1 MGHLAQLYELANRMS
16 GLGKDRLWV
25 TFDDAQARTLLDGE
39 DKIFIPHIA
48 ERDVKGVLRALGHA
62 HRLMRAPNR
71 VRAVVSTGSAVAL
84 SFLPYAALRGI
95 EAHYIESAARVSAP
109 SFTGRILATVP
120 GVCLYRQYPH
130 AADGRWRFGGSV
142 FDGLRGVDIE
152 PRSVKR
158 VVVTVGTDREFRRLV
173 EAVAAILRPETEV
186 VWQTGRTPT
195 EGLGIDARPFLP
207 SSMLDQV
214 MRDSDVVIAH
224 AGCGS
229 ALMALRAGKYPVL
242 VPRDPRHGEV
252 VDSHQIEIARWLS
265 QQGLA
270 LYRTPEDLGLADLEA
285 AAARAV
291 TRTADPPSF
300 RLWEPQ

>member
-1 MGHLAQLYELANRMS
+1 M

-25 TFDDAQARTLLDGE
+25 SFDDAQARTLLDEE

-71 VRAVVSTGSAVAL
+71 VRAVVSTGSSVAL
-84 SFLPYAALRGI
+84 SFLPYSALRGI
-95 EAHYIESAARVSAP
+95 EAHYIESAARVNAP
-109 SFTGRILATVP
+109 SLTGRMLATVP
-120 GVCLYRQYPH
+120 GVRLYRQYPH
-130 AADGRWRFGGSV
+130 AAGRWRFGGSV
-142 FDGLRGVDIE
+142 FDGFRCVDIE

-158 VVVTVGTDREFRRLV
+158 VVVTVGTDREFRRLI
-173 EAVAAILRPETEV
+173 EAVAAILPPETEV
-186 VWQTGRTPT
+186 VWQTGHTPT
-195 EGLGIDARPFLP
+195 KGLGIDARPFLP
-207 SSMLDQV
+207 ASVLDQV
-214 MRDSDVVIAH
+214 IRDSDAVIAH

-252 VDSHQIEIARWLS
+252 IDSHQIEIARWLS

-270 LYRTPEDLGLADLEA
+270 LYRTPEDLLASLISKPLRHVPSHE
-285 AAARAV
+285 
-291 TRTADPPSF
+291 PPIRPHSACVSRNERF
-300 RLWEPQ
+300 AWSTH